1 MSLFSVFLNLVE
13 RTNNVCEKMCL
24 MLFLLYI
31 LSRHIHV
38 GKWYTI
44 LAEVHCSISSFS
56 VLFPIVLISLIQGI
70 GLKFKQ
76 ICGLL
81 LLSSKNNI
89 FSMLM
94 AKTLSLTWSFI
105 SPDILYS
112 QRSSLTQLEFRSCT
126 LRDLHHR

>member
-1 MSLFSVFLNLVE
+1 MFLFSVFLNLVE
-13 RTNNVCEKMCL
+13 RTNNVCEKICF

-44 LAEVHCSISSFS
+44 MAEVYNCSISSFS
-56 VLFPIVLISLIQGI
+56 VLFSDILILIILIQGI

-89 FSMLM
+89 FSMSM
-94 AKTLSLTWSFI
+94 AKILSLT
-105 SPDILYS
+105 
-112 QRSSLTQLEFRSCT
+112 
-126 LRDLHHR
+126 